1 MIDIHSHILPGLDDG
16 PESMTSAVEMAR
28 KAVEQG
34 ITGMIATPHHQNG
47 TYENHYEDILAAV
60 HRFEDELRA
69 HKIDLHIAP
78 GQEVRL
84 YGNIV
89 ADAAHSQLIT
99 LNQTNHLL
107 IELPSDHVPSYT
119 ARYLYEL
126 QLQGIKPV
134 IAHPERNREIAA
146 DSSKLYELIKN
157 GALAQVTASSV
168 AGRFGRNVK
177 KLSMQLIEH
186 ELVHFVASDTHNN
199 TNRPNE
205 LAKSFDVIEKEFGMG
220 AVYTLKEN
228 AEILVS
234 GGSVYAGPPSR
245 IKKKKILG
253 LF

>member
-47 TYENHYEDILAAV
+47 TYENHHEDILAAV

-69 HKIDLHIAP
+69 QQIDLHIAP

-89 ADAAHSQLIT
+89 ADAAHLELLT
-99 LNQTNHLL
+99 LNQTNYLL
-107 IELPSDHVPSYT
+107 VELPSDHVPSYT

-134 IAHPERNREIAA
+134 IAHPERNREIAQ
-146 DSSKLYELIKN
+146 DSGKLYELIKN

-168 AGRFGRNVK
+168 AGRFGKNVK
-177 KLSMQLIEH
+177 KLSMQMIEH
-186 ELVHFVASDTHNN
+186 ELAHFVASDTHNN

-205 LAKSFDVIEKEFGMG
+205 LAGAYDVIEKTYGTG
-220 AVYTLKEN
+220 TLYTLKEN
-228 AEILVS
+228 AEILVA
-234 GGSVYAGPPSR
+234 GGSVYSGPPAR
-245 IKKKKILG
+245 IKKKKFLG